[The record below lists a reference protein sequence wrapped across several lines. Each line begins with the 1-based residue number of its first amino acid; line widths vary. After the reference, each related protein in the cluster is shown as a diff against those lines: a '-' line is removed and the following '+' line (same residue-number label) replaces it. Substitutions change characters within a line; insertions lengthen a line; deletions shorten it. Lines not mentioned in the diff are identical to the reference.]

1 MLVIVFRVRA
11 AHESFSSTASRWVD
25 FASFDMRAIFPFC
38 SYNKIIIYHKSRT
51 WDKSRSGLSAGMER
65 QIISRTYVRVCRF
78 LSLSPSFSPRLLSA
92 LCSAYYT
99 TSKENNKWFTRRG
112 RIAQKRMRPRRRI
125 FISYFFLLFCRV
137 NGGLAVRGRSL
148 LKRVKFKLIL
158 YLRRRV
164 GHSTSFADPFVFV
177 TARPPTPLSA
187 YKSFRQ
193 LGNKRRVLMDL
204 RASAATSIF
213 PLLSFNSF
221 CSKTR
226 HERR

>member
-1 MLVIVFRVRA
+1 MRQKSLGSFRGNGTSNYITNVCQ
-11 AHESFSSTASRWVD
+11 S
-25 FASFDMRAIFPFC
+25 
-38 SYNKIIIYHKSRT
+38 
-51 WDKSRSGLSAGMER
+51 LSV
-65 QIISRTYVRVCRF
+65 S
-78 LSLSPSFSPRLLSA
+78 LSLSSLLSA
-92 LCSAYYT
+92 P
-99 TSKENNKWFTRRG
+99 
-112 RIAQKRMRPRRRI
+112 RIIQHQKRIINDSRDAGGSHKSGCGRVGEYLYHI
-125 FISYFFLLFCRV
+125 FFLLFCRV
-137 NGGLAVRGRSL
+137 NGGLAVRGRSS